1 MLKTFQTMKI
11 KLKIRQKILLYIL
24 SVSALLYV
32 VAIGYIVISSRK
44 VISRD
49 AITKAQYITRVSAD
63 KVEKIFEREL
73 SLVRTLSQGLSIF
86 NQMPQEQWKKLS
98 LNMYMPILKENPQVY
113 SLWDSHEYSVYMSGY
128 DKSYGRHAIT
138 TWRENGVLKNT
149 NDERSL
155 TGDPPLYGAF
165 KKNGIESVWE
175 PYLDVV
181 TTGKAEKKLM
191 VTFGSPIYVDGKF
204 GGIIATDVGLE
215 SLQELVS
222 QIKPVAGSF
231 AFLISNAGVVAG
243 HPNKELVFKN
253 LKELFPVDFDKEQ
266 ILAKIQKGEEFY
278 FIKTDEKGSK
288 ELICFAP
295 IVAGKTVTPWAL
307 VLSSPMSTITS
318 EADRTLY
325 VSLGVGLV
333 GLLVIIIVLIFVSDN
348 LTKPIRR
355 ITQSLKR
362 LANGEISDDLKI
374 NIDTGDEIEEMSQAL
389 NTSVEGLNKKAV
401 SATNIGEGNYD
412 SEIDLLS
419 DKDTLGKSLI
429 DMRDSLKRAYIEEQ
443 KRKLDDEK
451 RTWANEGF
459 AKFAEILRQNNNDFQ
474 LLCDNVIKNL
484 VKYLEANQAGIFLW
498 NEDDKNDQFFELVS
512 TFAWDRKKY
521 VSKRLEKG
529 EGLVGACAL
538 EKETIFITDVPE
550 DYVAITSGLGSAN
563 PRCVILVP
571 LKHENI
577 LLGVIEM
584 ASFKVMEKYQI
595 EFFEKIAES
604 IASTILSVRINE
616 KTKAL
621 LEQSQQQAEEMAAQ
635 EEEMRQNMEELQAT
649 QEEAA
654 RKSGEIEGLLTSL
667 NAASYIVEYDM
678 SGNVINANDAFLQ
691 RLGIT
696 RQQLI
701 GTHHSG
707 NIEFSE
713 KQKKEYGRFWDELRA
728 GSNKKVKSKIT
739 WEGKTVTMM
748 ETYFPIADSEGHYYK
763 VMKLSHELEEFV

>member
-1 MLKTFQTMKI
+1 MKI

-32 VAIGYIVISSRK
+32 VAIGYIVFDSRK
-44 VISRD
+44 GLLEESLNNS
-49 AITKAQYITRVSAD
+49 KLSTRLAASDV
-63 KVEKIFEREL
+63 KLFFEKDL
-73 SLVRTLSQGLSIF
+73 SLVRTLSNAFSIY
-86 NQMPQEQWKKLS
+86 NTMPPEKWQKLWID
-98 LNMYMPILKENPQVY
+98 MYLPVFKANPHIY
-113 SLWDSHEYSVYMSGY
+113 SLWDSWEFKAFVPGYTKEFGRVAHTVNRSGNE
-128 DKSYGRHAIT
+128 IT
-138 TWRENGVLKNT
+138 WNRET
-149 NDERSL
+149 RSL
-155 TGDPPLYGAF
+155 NGDPVLYGGM
-165 KKNGIESVWE
+165 KKNAVDQLWE
-175 PYLDVV
+175 PYYDNFIFGNMERRLLTTIGSPVLVNGKFVGMVGVDVV
-181 TTGKAEKKLM
+181 LTT
-191 VTFGSPIYVDGKF
+191 
-204 GGIIATDVGLE
+204 
-215 SLQELVS
+215 LQENIS
-222 QIKPVAGSF
+222 KIKPFEGSV
-231 AFLISNAGVVAG
+231 AFLISNKSIIAA
-243 HPNKELVFKN
+243 HPNKDFIFKG
-253 LKELFPVDFDKEQ
+253 LADLYKGDFTKERLGERVE
-266 ILAKIQKGEEFY
+266 KGEEFSY
-278 FIKTDEKGSK
+278 YHTD
-288 ELICFAP
+288 
-295 IVAGKTVTPWAL
+295 
-307 VLSSPMSTITS
+307 
-318 EADRTLY
+318 
-325 VSLGVGLV
+325 SLGNKFYVCYSPVKVSDISTPYSLAISTPVKVLTLKADKSLYISMFVGFV
-333 GLLVIIIVLIFVSDN
+333 GLLLIIIVLIFVSDT
-348 LTKPIRR
+348 LTKPIRK

-374 NIDTGDEIEEMSQAL
+374 TLDTGDEIEEMSLAL
-389 NTSVEGLNKKAV
+389 NTSVDGLNKKAV

-429 DMRDSLKRAYIEEQ
+429 DMRDSLKKAYIEEQ

-484 VKYLEANQAGIFLW
+484 VKYLDANQAGIFLW
-498 NEDDKNDQFFELVS
+498 NEEDKNDQYFELVS

-521 VSKRLEKG
+521 ITKRLEKG

-577 LLGVIEM
+577 VLGVIEM
-584 ASFKVMEKYQI
+584 ASFKIMEKYQI

-667 NAASYIVEYDM
+667 NSASYIVEYDM
-678 SGNVINANDAFLQ
+678 SGNIINANDAFLL
-691 RLGIT
+691 RMGIT

-707 NIEFSE
+707 NIELSE
-713 KQKKEYGRFWDELRA
+713 KQKKEYGRFWDDLRS

-739 WEGKTVTMM
+739 WEGKTITMI

-763 VMKLSHELEEFV
+763 VMKLSNELEDFV